1 MVRLVVAGCVCL
13 FVFVWCADVYF
24 CLFLDGL
31 MWLLFLL
38 VVVGGGGTGTVNL
51 TYTDECSG
59 LVVECCS
66 DGSTRQRVVGTGSD
80 IAKLEIC
87 RRVTSSGQVI
97 KYLKNGE

>member
-1 MVRLVVAGCVCL
+1 M
-13 FVFVWCADVYF
+13 
-24 CLFLDGL
+24 
-31 MWLLFLL
+31 
-38 VVVGGGGTGTVNL
+38 VVVLVGDGCGGGTGTVNL